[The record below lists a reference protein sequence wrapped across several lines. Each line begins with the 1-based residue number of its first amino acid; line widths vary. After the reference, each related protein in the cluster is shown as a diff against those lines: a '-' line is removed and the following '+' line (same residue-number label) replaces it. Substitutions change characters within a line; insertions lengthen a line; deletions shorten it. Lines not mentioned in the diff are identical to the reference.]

1 MCNVSN
7 ISVYKDGNDVY
18 IRIRN
23 CEASVEKVLLGMVNG
38 AISGNTNDNISSV
51 KNVTDKPVKEEEA
64 KVEHTEAKFT
74 FGPYEN
80 MTPKEIHLKLGA
92 KKAFCYF
99 MSLGKIYYKQLY
111 DDVLVYIKWH
121 RGFLNKRL
129 QVETP
134 SFDDKMVFFTEYRS
148 LFSDKLDN
156 YFKEKGYNTIS
167 DFLNCECEADSTAM
181 YREYIK
187 SLM

>member
-1 MCNVSN
+1 MCDVSN

-23 CEASVEKVLLGMVNG
+23 CEASVEKVLLSMVG
-38 AISGNTNDNISSV
+38 GVIGGSTNNNISNV
-51 KNVTDKPVKEEEA
+51 QTVTDKPVKEEEA
-64 KVEHTEAKFT
+64 KTEHIEEKFT

-80 MTPKEIHLKLGA
+80 MTPKEIHLKIGA

-99 MSLGKIYYKQLY
+99 MSLGKIYNEKLY
-111 DDVLVYIKWH
+111 NDVMVYIRWH

-129 QVETP
+129 QVEKPTY
-134 SFDDKMVFFTEYRS
+134 DDKMVFFTEYNS
-148 LFSDKLDN
+148 LFSKKLETLFN
-156 YFKEKGYNTIS
+156 EKGYKTIS
-167 DFLNCECEADSTAM
+167 DFLNCETEEESTRI

-187 SLM
+187 ALM